1 MQSSRSRSQSQA
13 RVGVREEEKRNL
25 TPLKPVQEE
34 GKESSTV
41 ETPIKISMHKITL
54 DARSLVSSLFTKCIG
69 APNAYANVYL
79 TEEDE
84 VWKVRIGRAPSLLCV
99 TCFNRLSLSRT
110 CALPPSLRPF
120 PFGLETL
127 SFLVS
132 CILRVD
138 WRTKSERE
146 AKGRRVGAPRR
157 RRGAST

>member
-84 VWKVRIGRAPSLLCV
+84 VWKVRIARAHRLCY
-99 TCFNRLSLSRT
+99 
-110 CALPPSLRPF
+110 A
-120 PFGLETL
+120 
-127 SFLVS
+127 
-132 CILRVD
+132 
-138 WRTKSERE
+138 
-146 AKGRRVGAPRR
+146 
-157 RRGAST
+157 